1 MCRFKFRLWNCLSN
15 SQNIET
21 AGLNKAII
29 NIKRLRRQAVT
40 AIYIIVKFSKAVY
53 GSWSGTLTVKAKKSI
68 FKRVSVNADARFS
81 VYLSLIYKVTRNQEF
96 FYKSSAILFQ
106 LWYNY
111 KE

>member
-1 MCRFKFRLWNCLSN
+1 VSRFKFHRSDGLSLIKPPL
-15 SQNIET
+15 S
-21 AGLNKAII
+21 AGLHKALI